1 MNTDGEES
9 SGSGKK
15 IILGIAAAV
24 IVAAGLYVGITH
36 FSGSTSQPT
45 STDAASGGT
54 PASVAPPVTSTR
66 KTTPAE
72 KPSATLATS
81 SQPKVPEPNKVQ
93 NIIDETAGDTHAKTA
108 DDEQSES
115 TPEPA
120 PLMVKGGKMTRAP
133 KAADAPAPSMIGMA
147 TPDTTAPPANLVP
160 SASPS
165 LRPTLSTLHVSQGV
179 STGLLIKKVAP
190 SYPSNALRMRVEGDV
205 DLVAT
210 ISKEGTISNIKVT
223 SGDAQLTKAAVDAV
237 KQWKYK
243 PYLLNGEPVEI
254 QTQVTIKFKL
264 PR

>member
-1 MNTDGEES
+1 M
-9 SGSGKK
+9 
-15 IILGIAAAV
+15 
-24 IVAAGLYVGITH
+24 TH
-36 FSGSTSQPT
+36 FGGRTSQPT
-45 STDAASGGT
+45 STDVTPAGT
-54 PASVAPPVTSTR
+54 PANVAQPVASTR

-72 KPSATLATS
+72 KPSATLAPS
-81 SQPKVPEPNKVQ
+81 SQPRLPEPNKVQ
-93 NIIDETAGDTHAKTA
+93 SIIDETAGDTHSSKPVA
-108 DDEQSES
+108 DDESES

-120 PLMVKGGKMTRAP
+120 PLMVKGGKMAKQP

-147 TPDTTAPPANLVP
+147 TPDAGAPPANLVL
-160 SASPS
+160 SAPPS

-190 SYPSNALRMRVEGDV
+190 SYPPNALRMHVEGDV

-210 ISKEGTISNIKVT
+210 ISKEGNISNIKVT